1 MQLKSLLLAPF
12 IILSLYLHAQQSSYP
27 KYFFRNP
34 LNIPMKLAA
43 NFGEL
48 RPNHWHMGLDIRT
61 NQKENLPVYAAANG
75 YIAHVGIRP
84 QSFGRY
90 IIINHPNGF
99 STLYGHLNDFFPALE
114 QFVTEQQ
121 YKQETWAI
129 ELDFSKEKFPVSK
142 SQFIAYSGNTG
153 GSQGPHL
160 HFEIRDTKTQKCLN
174 PLLFGFPVQDN
185 VRPNLVKLAMY
196 DRSHSVYEQT
206 PLFFSL
212 KNTGSSYII
221 PNRPVIKT
229 DENKISF
236 AIQSSDGTTGSNNP
250 NGIYSAKLFFDD
262 EPQIS
267 FSLDSIDY
275 NETHYVNAQIDYKY
289 RYDGGSF
296 LQHLSQLPGDHGPVY
311 KKINSDGVISLQ
323 DTNVH
328 TIRIEIKDTY
338 LNTSQLK
345 FAIQYND
352 SLGKLIAA
360 SSDRNKNSPRFIP
373 NNVNVLEKPDFE
385 MYLPEFCFYDT
396 IQSFYYRS
404 NSSLPFAIT
413 AMHQVNDASIPV
425 HGDLTVRIKPNKPIP
440 NEWKDKIVIQ
450 RNYRNNNSVRKAAW
464 QGNADD
470 LWLSAKFDDFGTF
483 QAFADLEPPSINE
496 LGKGDT
502 INLSPAS
509 RIIFQPIDNSRVI
522 RNFRAELDGQ
532 WLRFTNDKNWSYIYI
547 FDEHCPFGIHQL
559 KVSVE
564 DLVGNTITKSWW
576 FKRYPYTAPKKKA
589 SKKKASGKKGV
600 SGGKKKTTAKKA
612 MHKKK

>member
-1 MQLKSLLLAPF
+1 
-12 IILSLYLHAQQSSYP
+12 
-27 KYFFRNP
+27 
-34 LNIPMKLAA
+34 MKLAA

-61 NQKENLPVYAAANG
+61 NQKENLPMYAAANG

-114 QFVTEQQ
+114 QYVTEQQ

-160 HFEIRDTKTQKCLN
+160 HFEIRDTKTSKCLN
-174 PLLFGFPVQDN
+174 PLLFGFPIQDN

-196 DRSHSVYEQT
+196 DRNYSVYEQT
-206 PLFFSL
+206 PLFFPL
-212 KNTGSSYII
+212 KNPDNGYII
-221 PNRPVIKT
+221 SNRPVIKT
-229 DENKISF
+229 GENRISF
-236 AIQSSDGTTGSNNP
+236 AIQAYDRISGSKNP
-250 NGIYSAKLFFDD
+250 NGIYSARLFLDE

-267 FSLDSIDY
+267 FVLDSISYD
-275 NETHYVNAQIDYKY
+275 ETSYLNAHIDYKY

-328 TIRIEIKDTY
+328 TIRIEVKDAY

-425 HGDLTVRIKPNKPIP
+425 HGDLTVRIKPNKLIP

-509 RIIFQPIDNSRVI
+509 RIIFQPTDNSRAI

-600 SGGKKKTTAKKA
+600 LSGKKKTTAKKA
-612 MHKKK
+612 IHKTK

>member
-564 DLVGNTITKSWW
+564 DLVGNTITKNSW